1 LSRQQQTISLL
12 LVAGLAALEMNRAAA
27 VRVGT
32 EPARALLAAGAVQKQ
47 QLR

>member
-1 LSRQQQTISLL
+1 MSQ
-12 LVAGLAALEMNRAAA
+12 AAA

-32 EPARALLAAGAVQKQ
+32 EPARALLAVVAVQKQ